1 MGYDTPHSLES
12 DPSEPKIISM
22 EDYLY
27 KKAIIGILNRPE
39 LSEEMKNYPS
49 SVPAMRVV
57 YDKRKEEADAEE
69 LRKRFY
75 ALSDHLD

>member
-1 MGYDTPHSLES
+1 MGYGALHHLES
-12 DPSEPKIISM
+12 MPSEAKIISM
-22 EDYLY
+22 KDYLY
-27 KKAIIGILNRPE
+27 KKAIIGILHRPE
-39 LSEEMKNYPS
+39 LFEEMKNYPS